1 MRLSVSF
8 LGAVLLLPVV
18 LAAQGT
24 AVPRELT
31 FADALRIAETA
42 NPTFRAARNLVDVA
56 EADAREAGSRPN
68 PIVAMEGEGY
78 SAFTPRERSFWND
91 QALTLRFTQEIE
103 TAGRRA
109 HRVRAAHAGVEVARS
124 EVADARRQLHRAIGR
139 GYFRLALAQADRAT
153 AAAAL
158 DELEQVIALTA
169 ARFAAGEVAGI
180 ELRRLQVE
188 RLNFVDRV
196 FAIDLAV
203 SDARVA
209 LLGLLGASDLRQPI
223 EAVDP
228 LPAPPL
234 LGADGRLIA
243 TADGVPVE
251 LERLRADAAAGRPD
265 LTAARRARERAET
278 EIELQRALRTPNVTA
293 GWGYRRRF
301 GTHAMDFEVGIPVPL
316 FGSLNPGGVQRA
328 NAAHRRAQALE
339 SAAVVAVDVELQQA
353 VNAVEINAQRV
364 RYIEQEYIRSVEE
377 TRDIVRASYEFGES
391 ALIDFLDAQRELLA
405 TQQVHNRALY
415 DLRISLIELA
425 AAVGVAPAGRP

>member
-1 MRLSVSF
+1 MRRRVPF
-8 LGAVLLLPVV
+8 LGAVFLLPVV
-18 LAAQGT
+18 LTAQGT
-24 AVPRELT
+24 AVPQELT
-31 FADALRIAETA
+31 FGDALRIAETA
-42 NPTFRAARNLVDVA
+42 NPAFRAARNLVDLA

-68 PIVAMEGEGY
+68 PVVALEGEGY
-78 SAFTPRERSFWND
+78 SAFTPRHRSFWND
-91 QALTLRFTQEIE
+91 QALTFRLTQEIE
-103 TAGRRA
+103 TAGRRG
-109 HRVRAAHAGVEVARS
+109 HRVQAAGAGIEVARS
-124 EVADARRQLHRAIGR
+124 EVADARRQLQLEIGR
-139 GYFRLALAQADRAT
+139 AYFRLALAQADRAT

-158 DELEQVIALTA
+158 DELEQVIGLSE

-209 LLGLLGASDLRQPI
+209 LLGLLGASDLRQPV

-234 LGADGRLIA
+234 LDAGGQPIA
-243 TADGVPVE
+243 TADGVSVE
-251 LERLRADAAAGRPD
+251 LGRLRVHAAAGRPD
-265 LTAARRARERAET
+265 LAAARRARERAET
-278 EIELQRALRTPNVTA
+278 EIELQRALRMPNVTA

-301 GTHAMDFEVGIPVPL
+301 GTHAMDFEIGIPVPL
-316 FGSLNPGGVQRA
+316 FGGLNPGGVQRA
-328 NAAHRRAQALE
+328 DAAHRRAEALE

-391 ALIDFLDAQRELLA
+391 ALIDFLDAQREFLA

-415 DLRISLIELA
+415 DLRVSLIELA
-425 AAVGVAPAGRP
+425 AAVGVSPAGRR

>member
-8 LGAVLLLPVV
+8 LGAVFLLPVA

-31 FADALRIAETA
+31 FADALRIAESA
-42 NPTFRAARNLVDVA
+42 NPAFLAAHDLVGLA

-68 PIVAMEGEGY
+68 PVVAMEGEGY
-78 SAFTPRERSFWND
+78 SAFTPRQRSFWND
-91 QALTLRFTQEIE
+91 QALTFRLTQEIE
-103 TAGRRA
+103 TAGRRR
-109 HRVRAAHAGVEVARS
+109 HRVRAADAGVEVARS
-124 EVADARRQLHRAIGR
+124 EVADARRQLHLDIGR
-139 GYFRLALAQADRAT
+139 AYFRLALAQADRAT

-158 DELEQVIALTA
+158 DELEQVIALTE

-203 SDARVA
+203 SNARVV
-209 LLGLLGASDLRQPI
+209 LLGLLGAGDLRQPVA
-223 EAVDP
+223 AVDP

-234 LGADGRLIA
+234 LDAAGRLIA
-243 TADGVPVE
+243 TTDGIAVE
-251 LERLRADAAAGRPD
+251 LDRLRADAAAGRPD

-278 EIELQRALRTPNVTA
+278 ELELQRALRMPNVTA

-316 FGSLNPGGVQRA
+316 FGGLNPGGVQRA
-328 NAAHRRAQALE
+328 DAAHRRAAALE
-339 SAAVVAVDVELQQA
+339 SAAVIAIDVELQQA
-353 VNAVEINAQRV
+353 VNAVESNARRV
-364 RYIEQEYIRSVEE
+364 RYLEEQYIRSVEE

-391 ALIDFLDAQRELLA
+391 ALIDFLDAQREFLA